1 MLKRA
6 ALILLLIVIFGVMVV
21 FSYLNT
27 GEVEVNLAFVSVTTS
42 ISIAFT
48 VTLVVGWLFGVV
60 SMGFFAL
67 RLVNERRTNANNLT
81 GTAIEGGTPRDLAK
95 GDFVVVPENTPHWF
109 SAVNGSIILMT
120 MHVPRTV
127 GSPH

>member
-6 ALILLLIVIFGVMVV
+6 GLILLLIVIFGVMVV

-27 GEVEVNLAFVSVTTS
+27 GEVEVNLAFVSITTS

-60 SMGFFAL
+60 SMGLYAL
-67 RLVNERRTNANNLT
+67 SLVNERRTLRRALRVSQSEVTSLRNLPLSD
-81 GTAIEGGTPRDLAK
+81 AD
-95 GDFVVVPENTPHWF
+95 
-109 SAVNGSIILMT
+109 
-120 MHVPRTV
+120 
-127 GSPH
+127 

>member
-60 SMGFFAL
+60 SMGLFAL
-67 RLVNERRTNANNLT
+67 RLVNERRTLRRALRVSESEVTSLRNLPLSD
-81 GTAIEGGTPRDLAK
+81 AD
-95 GDFVVVPENTPHWF
+95 
-109 SAVNGSIILMT
+109 
-120 MHVPRTV
+120 
-127 GSPH
+127 